1 MERARIY
8 ECLVDFD
15 AFKETRPWVSA
26 VSNGVETIK
35 ANPSDKM
42 SVIFMACHFFANV
55 AMRKLFNND
64 FSICMNFIDIDV
76 RKLSFFCSL
85 NFHVYASVDQYCVT
99 KWILFLI
106 FMNMRNLMR
115 LNKETECR
123 WWDEEKW
130 NSIYLVVCHSWK
142 KDRRSV

>member
-1 MERARIY
+1 MNVWWILMHSKRRVHEWVRCQMAWKPSKLIWAIKWALSLW
-8 ECLVDFD
+8 LVI
-15 AFKETRPWVSA
+15 S
-26 VSNGVETIK
+26 SQ
-35 ANPSDKM
+35 M
-42 SVIFMACHFFANV
+42 SLCE
-55 AMRKLFNND
+55 KLFNND
-64 FSICMNFIDIDV
+64 FSICMSFIDIDV

-85 NFHVYASVDQYCVT
+85 NFHVYASVDQYCVA